1 MRQLGWQQAKRHSQ
15 SEKYTGLVSSVH
27 AKSYDVIKDHTEEQG
42 IQDSCFHTGFPV
54 TGEENRCKMLQ
65 NKSSKVLIPYT
76 QQRHKKKILILI
88 KPLILK
94 MGLEQIAQ
102 KVKLMSI
109 HH

>member
-27 AKSYDVIKDHTEEQG
+27 AKSYDVIKDHMEEQG

-88 KPLILK
+88 KPLI
-94 MGLEQIAQ
+94 
-102 KVKLMSI
+102 
-109 HH
+109 